1 MSLVCRMTLDLQNAQ
16 LGIPPYPLQAFLSH
30 LAFHQRRV
38 MCHPL
43 VEPWEGAVDR
53 GKPGASA
60 ALRAL
65 GHVVQDGAEN
75 VRGQMGHA
83 VPLKG
88 WDRGRGS
95 HELCAFPKD
104 LVWGLKGKSLCELA
118 CRFV

>member
-1 MSLVCRMTLDLQNAQ
+1 MTLVCRMTYDLQIAE
-16 LGIPPYPLQAFLSH
+16 LGISPYPLQACLSH
-30 LAFHQRRV
+30 LAFHQHRV

-43 VEPWEGAVDR
+43 VEPWEGALDR

-83 VPLKG
+83 MPLKG
-88 WDRGRGS
+88 RDRGRRS
-95 HELCAFPKD
+95 HEVGAFLKD
-104 LVWGLKGKSLCELA
+104 LVWSFKGM
-118 CRFV
+118 